1 MYSLPGYR
9 TLFTIWFA
17 GTLAF
22 ANAQVRIVSL
32 GLFTGA
38 TTTYTIDD
46 GLHYDPRY
54 KEKYNIKFAPIGFN
68 YGVDYEGYGFVISPG
83 LFSTGENFSLL
94 NTVGGHEG
102 SRRISLQYL
111 NVPIA
116 FKVHL
121 IDLDFLK
128 TSFIIGGGPAFLLKG
143 KDEVSHH
150 ASKLYFPPV
159 VYPSLPDTYTIE
171 YDGVLAPD
179 VQNLAILKKKDFDPV
194 QVFGFVGIRSDW
206 YFSETWKASFDF
218 RVNYSFFDN
227 RTDDYINRLKAY
239 KTIYDM
245 PGQRK
250 DIVGQFTIGVSRY
263 IENDITE
270 KNKKVHKKSNTKR
283 YIPQKIS
290 KPRKR
295 S

>member
-1 MYSLPGYR
+1 MNSHPGYR
-9 TLFTIWFA
+9 ALLTVLFA
-17 GTLAF
+17 GTLAI

-32 GLFTGA
+32 GVFTGA
-38 TTTYTIDD
+38 TTTYTWDD
-46 GLHYDPRY
+46 GINYDPRY
-54 KEKYNIKFAPIGFN
+54 KDKYNIRFAPIGIN

-83 LFSTGENFSLL
+83 LFSTGQNFALL

-102 SRRISLQYL
+102 SRQINLQYL
-111 NVPIA
+111 NIPVA

-121 IDLDFLK
+121 IDLDFMK

-150 ASKLYFPPV
+150 AAKLYFPPV
-159 VYPSLPDTYTIE
+159 VYPNLPDTYTIE

-179 VQNLAILKKKDFDPV
+179 VQNLAILKKSDFDPI
-194 QVFGFVGIRSDW
+194 QIFGFVGIRSDW
-206 YFSETWKASFDF
+206 FFSESWKASFDF
-218 RVNYSFFDN
+218 RVNYTFFDN
-227 RTDDYINRLKAY
+227 RTDEYLSRLKAY

-250 DIVGQFTIGVSRY
+250 DIIASFTMGVSKY
-263 IENDITE
+263 IQKDMTD
-270 KNKKVHKKSNTKR
+270 KAKKVHKKSNTKR

-290 KPRKR
+290 KPKKR